1 MSIKENI
8 EKIKRNIEFAAH
20 QSGRQA
26 SDITLVAVSKRVSP
40 ESMQEAI
47 ECGVKSFGEN
57 YVQEFRNK
65 ITSVQG
71 VKWHF
76 IGQLQSNKVKYIFRD
91 MYMLHSLDRLSLA
104 KELNKRLSGE
114 NLVLKTLVQLNIGH
128 EPQKG
133 GIVPE
138 NAEKFLRQI
147 SSYEAL
153 DVCGLMC
160 MPPFSNT
167 RDENIRD
174 FATAK
179 KIFDDMQGAGF
190 NMRYLSMGM
199 SGDYMDA
206 IKQGANIVR
215 VGSAIFG
222 ERS

>member
-1 MSIKENI
+1 MSVKENIIKIKENI
-8 EKIKRNIEFAAH
+8 ALAALE
-20 QSGRQA
+20 SGRRV
-26 SDITLVAVSKRVSP
+26 SDIKLVAVSKRVTP
-40 ESMQEAI
+40 ERMQEAI
-47 ECGVKSFGEN
+47 ECGTKSFGEN
-57 YVQEFRNK
+57 YVQEFRQK
-65 ITSVQG
+65 ITAVHG
-71 VKWHF
+71 VEWHF

-91 MYMLHSLDRLSLA
+91 IYMLHSLDRLSLA
-104 KELNKRLSGE
+104 KELDKRLSGE

-133 GIVPE
+133 GIMPE
-138 NAEKFLRQI
+138 DAEKFLTQV

-167 RDENIRD
+167 REENVRD
-174 FATAK
+174 FAAAK
-179 KIFDDMQGAGF
+179 KIFDDMLGAGF